1 MAPFATPSRSGS
13 SAWRSYAQAV
23 EGIGQLGA
31 EKPKIALDPAGASD
45 HHMIGA
51 RKALCRYDL
60 ARESPEAALH
70 TVAHDGTADFLGHG
84 EADAHLSVR
93 ILAIADEQHEPG
105 RGHAPAA
112 VGGNEVGALA
122 ECD

>member
-51 RKALCRYDL
+51 RKALWRYDL
-60 ARESPEAALH
+60 ARESAEAPLH
-70 TVAHDGTADFLGHG
+70 PVAHDRAADFLGDG
-84 EADAHLSVR
+84 EADAHRVVR
-93 ILAIADEQHEPG
+93 ILAVADEQDEAW

-112 VGGNEVGALA
+112 VGGNEVGA
-122 ECD
+122 